1 MPGRLRTAIF
11 SVAGIVLVSKALGF
25 VREMVIA
32 DKFGTAAEY
41 DLYLIAIML
50 PALAYGVLNYA
61 SFYFFVPYFSRTL
74 GGSNDP
80 TDGRGAI
87 WPPMRMSVLVAVA
100 VTAAII
106 VAAPYLMRI
115 WAADYLAAEF
125 SRIVFYSRVTAVIVV
140 LGTVEAVVRAFLNVK
155 NIYTYP
161 AAGYI
166 IFNALSILSVIF
178 LHERFSVGAVAIGLV
193 GGLLV
198 QNAYLLCRL
207 VSFKPTAA
215 SGRSAFGEGA
225 GALMSAAGMLVLI
238 ELINRSYF
246 LIDRYFAPQ
255 FGEGIVSALNYGQ
268 VLVQLPDA
276 VIGFAIGAVVFPLFS
291 SSLSKADYACF
302 AAVYEKTISGALL
315 LSVPLAVFLLTNAED
330 VVYFVFQRGAFTE
343 NSVSITAAVLRPY
356 APTVIALFIVSASIR
371 ACYAGGWQAQVFGF
385 AVVLFVTKLAATWL
399 LPRWL
404 GYPGISAATSLAHA
418 GYALLLLGFIVRKTR
433 TGSTRPFV
441 WRLGRILLA
450 GGLSLLVIMLLQ
462 DFWPAGLNGAGRSL
476 AVARMA
482 LSGAILATAYVAL
495 LWILGLGASLAELL
509 SIRTRGSEDR

>member
-32 DKFGTAAEY
+32 DKFGTSAEY

-50 PALAYGVLNYA
+50 PALAYGVLNFA
-61 SFYFFVPYFSRTL
+61 SFYLFVPYFSRRL
-74 GGSNDP
+74 GDSNSFADSWR
-80 TDGRGAI
+80 TI
-87 WPPMRMSVLVAVA
+87 WPPVHMSVLIAVA

-106 VAAPYLMRI
+106 IAAPYLMRI

-140 LGTVEAVVRAFLNVK
+140 LGTMEAIIRAFLNVK
-155 NIYTYP
+155 EVYTYP

-166 IFNALSILSVIF
+166 IFNAFSILSVIF
-178 LHERFSVGAVAIGLV
+178 LHERFSVGAVAIGLL
-193 GGLLV
+193 GGLLA
-198 QNAYLLCRL
+198 QNIYLLCRL
-207 VSFKPTAA
+207 VSFKSAAA
-215 SGRSAFGEGA
+215 SGWSPFGENSRA
-225 GALMSAAGMLVLI
+225 FVSAAGILVLI

-268 VLVQLPDA
+268 VLVQLPDS

-291 SSLSKADYACF
+291 TSLRKADHARF
-302 AAVYEKTISGALL
+302 AAVYEKAVSGALL
-315 LSVPLAVFLLTNAED
+315 IAVPLSVFLLTNAED
-330 VVYFVFQRGAFTE
+330 VVSLVFQRGVFDA

-356 APTVIALFIVSASIR
+356 APTVIALFIISASIR
-371 ACYAGGWQAQVFGF
+371 ACYAGGWQAQVLGF

-399 LPRWL
+399 LPQWF

-433 TGSTRPFV
+433 TGSTRPFA
-441 WRLGRILLA
+441 WRLARILLA
-450 GGLSLLVIMLLQ
+450 GGLSLGATMLLQ
-462 DFWPAGLNGAGRSL
+462 DVWPDALNGAGRSP
-476 AVARMA
+476 AAARMA
-482 LSGAILATAYVAL
+482 LWGAILATTYVAFSL
-495 LWILGLGASLAELL
+495 ILGLGPSLAELF
-509 SIRTRGSEDR
+509 SIRTGGSENS